1 MTMPIQLAD
10 LRAPE
15 TLFLASG
22 TFVVIAVLALV
33 LAFVIGGLLLTRHFR
48 TRDTDQLKPPTEQK

>member
-1 MTMPIQLAD
+1 MDMPIQFAD

-22 TFVVIAVLALV
+22 TFIIIAALALV
-33 LAFVIGGLLLTRHFR
+33 LAFVVGGLLLTRYFR
-48 TRDTDQLKPPTEQK
+48 TRDTDQLKPPTE